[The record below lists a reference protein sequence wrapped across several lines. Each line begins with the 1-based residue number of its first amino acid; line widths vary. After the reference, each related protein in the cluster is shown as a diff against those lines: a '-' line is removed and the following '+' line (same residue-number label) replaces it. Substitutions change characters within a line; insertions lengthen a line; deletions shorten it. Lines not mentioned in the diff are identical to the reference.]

1 MANFCIFSSSNFGE
15 GNQYDL
21 LYIYIYKFVVLAI
34 LYILGVN
41 FTLKERQNSNNKS
54 LIAAPSYIII
64 IGCTML
70 KIKLKQLMQ
79 VNFLSPMWL
88 VAKILS

>member
-1 MANFCIFSSSNFGE
+1 M
-15 GNQYDL
+15 
-21 LYIYIYKFVVLAI
+21 IYFIYMIIATIRNVNNVYKFVVLAI

-79 VNFLSPMWL
+79 VNFLSP
-88 VAKILS
+88 I